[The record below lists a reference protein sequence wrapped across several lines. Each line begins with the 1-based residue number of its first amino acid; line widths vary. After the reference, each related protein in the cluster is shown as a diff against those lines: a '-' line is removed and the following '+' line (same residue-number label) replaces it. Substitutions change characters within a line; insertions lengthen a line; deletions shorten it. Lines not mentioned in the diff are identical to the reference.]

1 MLKYLIR
8 SFNGVQT
15 VLKGKLNLTAKVAG
29 KTDKITIFIRIRL
42 IKT

>member
-1 MLKYLIR
+1 MAFKLNLKEN
-8 SFNGVQT
+8 F
-15 VLKGKLNLTAKVAG
+15 NLTAKVAG